1 MQNVGYYN
9 GKIAPIEEL
18 TIPALD
24 RAVYFGDG
32 CYEAVMTVNRR
43 IYAADDHIN
52 RFFSSMKLLGIVPAW
67 TKEELKAI
75 LEDLVS
81 RLDSDIGKLYW
92 QTSRGTGPRNHAFP
106 KEAKANLLVFL
117 TPGSLPDFHKEINL
131 VSVEDIRFE
140 ICNIKTLNLIPS
152 VLATDDAMRAGC
164 DEAVLH
170 RGDIVTECAHSN
182 ISIIKNNR
190 LITHPADN
198 FILPGTVRKHMLDI
212 CYRESIPIVERP
224 FTLDEL
230 RDCDEAVVTASFSA
244 IRRAVSLD
252 GRPIGGKAP
261 DILRLIQDDFAEEL
275 LSMRGN

>member
-1 MQNVGYYN
+1 
-9 GKIAPIEEL
+9 
-18 TIPALD
+18 

-52 RFFSSMKLLGIVPAW
+52 RFFSSMKQLGIKPPW
-67 TKEELKAI
+67 TKEELRAI
-75 LEDLVS
+75 LDDIVS

-92 QTSRGTGPRNHAFP
+92 QVSRGTGPRNHAFP
-106 KEAKANLLVFL
+106 KDAKANLLVFL
-117 TPGSLPDFHKEINL
+117 TPGSLPDFHKEIKL

-152 VLATDDAMRAGC
+152 VLATDAAMSAGC

-170 RGDIVTECAHSN
+170 RGEIVTECAHSN
-182 ISIIKNNR
+182 ISILKNGA

-212 CYRESIPIVERP
+212 CYNESIPIIERP

-230 RDCDEAVVTASFSA
+230 RSCDEAVITASFSA
-244 IRRAVSLD
+244 IRRGISLD
-252 GRPIGGKAP
+252 GKPIGGKAP
-261 DILRLIQDDFAEEL
+261 DLLKLIQDDFAEEL
-275 LSMRGN
+275 TGMME

>member
-9 GKIAPIEEL
+9 GEIAPIEEL
-18 TIPALD
+18 KIPALD

-32 CYEAVMTVNRR
+32 CYEAVMTVNGK

-52 RFFSSMKLLGIVPAW
+52 RFFSSMKLLGIEPAW
-67 TKEELKAI
+67 TKEELRAI

-92 QTSRGTGPRNHAFP
+92 QSSRGTAPRSHAFP
-106 KEAKANLLVFL
+106 KDAKANLLVFL
-117 TPGSLPDFHKEINL
+117 NPGALPDFHNEISL

-140 ICNIKTLNLIPS
+140 ICNVKTLNLIPS
-152 VLATDDAMRAGC
+152 VLATDVAMKAGC

-170 RGDIVTECAHSN
+170 RGEIVTECAHSN
-182 ISIIKNNR
+182 ISIIKNGV
-190 LITHPADN
+190 LVTHPADN

-212 CYRESIPIVERP
+212 CHRESIPVIERP
-224 FTLDEL
+224 FTMDEL

-244 IRRAVSLD
+244 VRRAVRLD
-252 GRPIGGKAP
+252 GSPIGGRNP
-261 DILRLIQDDFAEEL
+261 DLIRLIQDDFAAEL
-275 LSMRGN
+275 TGMME